1 MPNKLFEKHPRNYG
15 KDSRACK
22 MCSNTHGLIRKY
34 EMNLCRRCFKENAN
48 LIGFYKVFDFI
59 LFIKNNNCFNLVQV
73 IKLEYK

>member
-1 MPNKLFEKHPRNYG
+1 MPNKLFERHPRTYG

-48 LIGFYKVFDFI
+48 IIGFFKV
-59 LFIKNNNCFNLVQV
+59 LFFLFQNFLFLMLNSID
-73 IKLEYK
+73 ES